1 MTLQLSAN
9 SYLQMLRQSGL
20 LTVSQRRAVEQHVEK
35 HGQLSAAEISEWL
48 VQKDVITRWQSEKL
62 LEARYRGFF
71 LGPYRL
77 LDRIARGGM
86 SSIYSARHSSTHE
99 LHALKVLPPA
109 RTAKASYLPRF
120 RREAEMTQR
129 LVHPNIVRV
138 FGVYE
143 ENDGQNPVH
152 FMAMELLQGRDLFEI
167 VNQSGPQPLSLA
179 VEYVRQAAAGLEY
192 AHRHGLVHRDIK
204 PGNLFLTNDGTIR
217 ILDLGLAQDFDS
229 EENLTREFND
239 RVLGTADYLSPEQAA
254 DSHAVDARADIYS
267 LGCTLFFLMT
277 GRPPYIEG
285 TLVQRL
291 VAHQTKSPP
300 PLTDFR
306 SDVPDSLNVLL
317 RHMMAKTRNDR
328 IASAALV
335 AEQLQGILDE
345 LKLIEADQENAEPH
359 QTPRDTDDHQAQQ
372 VFETRTSQKDV
383 ETATASSDD
392 SWPDEL
398 WQAIAEAA
406 EKREEADSPIDD
418 GLMAVVTDRTVFS
431 EYLRSVEDRLLE
443 DPDFSSD
450 RRAGELAA
458 FVHELRSQSA
468 DAIGLPVAG
477 RTITAKRSTNRD
489 RLTNRD
495 DSVPQ
500 VRDADSVP
508 SKDHTS
514 TSPSQFYLI
523 VLILT
528 VLLAAITIAA
538 TQL

>member
-1 MTLQLSAN
+1 MTIQLSAN
-9 SYLQMLRQSGL
+9 SFLQMLRQSGL

-35 HGQLSAAEISEWL
+35 HGQISAAEISEWL
-48 VQKDVITRWQSEKL
+48 LQKDVITRWQSEKL
-62 LEARYRGFF
+62 LQARYRGFF

-86 SSIYSARHSSTHE
+86 SSIYSARHSSTNE

-109 RTAKASYLPRF
+109 RTVKASYLPRF

-167 VNQSGPQPLSLA
+167 VKQSGPQPLSLA

-204 PGNLFLTNDGTIR
+204 PGNLFLTSNGTVR

-267 LGCTLFFLMT
+267 LGCTLFCLLT

-300 PLTDFR
+300 PLSDFR
-306 SDVPDSLNVLL
+306 SDVPDSLTALL
-317 RHMMAKTRNDR
+317 RHMMAKNRNDR

-335 AEQLQGILDE
+335 AEQLQTILDE
-345 LKLIEADQENAEPH
+345 LELIDADQENE
-359 QTPRDTDDHQAQQ
+359 DTDPTARAKDDHELHQ
-372 VFETRTSQKDV
+372 VAEFRLSQKDI
-383 ETATASSDD
+383 ETATASSND

-398 WQAIAEAA
+398 WQAIAEAT
-406 EKREEADSPIDD
+406 EIHVSGESRKTSESRHHGDSPIDRRQLD
-418 GLMAVVTDRTVFS
+418 SATERSDLS
-431 EYLRSVEDRLLE
+431 EYLKSVEERLLR
-443 DPDFSSD
+443 DPDFRSD
-450 RRAGELAA
+450 RRASELVA
-458 FVHELRSQSA
+458 FVHALRSRSGNANVSA
-468 DAIGLPVAG
+468 
-477 RTITAKRSTNRD
+477 NRD
-489 RLTNRD
+489 RLAARGRVD
-495 DSVPQ
+495 ISVAE
-500 VRDADSVP
+500 DNFEGE
-508 SKDHTS
+508 
-514 TSPSQFYLI
+514 SQSSFHLF

-528 VLLAAITIAA
+528 VLFAAVAIAA